1 MEEGPDETPHSAN
14 KEVLLIANLSPQ
26 TTKTEQIIRFFKV
39 VGSVVSVRLI
49 VDHECKHVGYGFV
62 EFDSS
67 YEAEKALKEL
77 NGEYLHDHKILLMR
91 GLDDETP
98 HSVEEA
104 ATVRNKTLFVSGL
117 SRQTKISEIVT
128 FFKDVGEVVH
138 VRLIV
143 DRWGNLQGK
152 GFVEFASANEAMK
165 ALEKKNGEYLN
176 GSDVFLA
183 VFETP
188 PYDRRP
194 KYQDYLQRESL
205 EIKEDVAAVEKGLHV
220 TPHFTEE
227 IVRKKTVFVDG
238 LSYNTRIS
246 DIINFFKDVR
256 EEIIRVR
263 FIVDGRGDHV
273 GCCFVEMATAN
284 AAKKAVQENYN
295 TSKFFVYAAEIAAQC
310 PFQPKYK
317 LADLA
322 EKLWYEDSLRQKSL
336 CGQKLKPI
344 LNENKVMEYDKKI
357 ILDEAPDFVE
367 EAAVP
372 IRTLFIASLSRHS
385 TDISDIIDFFK
396 DVGQVVRVRLD
407 INDRGKLVGCG
418 YVEFA
423 SANQANKALQNK
435 NGEYLHDRKIF
446 LADGSGATF
455 LPHKFCIDHKVWY
468 EEEDY
473 LQEESLRLDSIQDV
487 AAMEEGPDETPHSAN
502 KEVLLIANLSPQT
515 TKTEQIIRFFE
526 DVGSVFSVRLIV
538 DHECKHVGYGFVEF
552 DSSYEA
558 EKALKELNGEY
569 LHDHKILLMRGVDD
583 ETPHSVEEAAT
594 VRNKTLF
601 VSGLSRQTK
610 ISEIINFFKDVGEVV
625 HVRLIVFRWGNLHGK
640 GFVEFASANE
650 AMKALEKK
658 NGEYLNGRD
667 VFLAYFETPPYHRR
681 PKYFIDHKV
690 WYQDYLQR
698 ESLEIKE
705 DVAAVEK
712 GLDVTPHFTE
722 EIVRKKTVFVDG
734 LSYNTRISDI
744 INFFKDVREEI
755 IRVRFIVDGR
765 GDHVGCCFVEM
776 ATANAA
782 KKAVQENYNTS
793 KFFVYAAEIAA
804 QCPFQPK
811 YKLADLAEKLWY
823 EDSLRQK
830 SLCGQKLKPILNENK
845 VMEYDKK
852 IILDEAPDFVEEAA
866 VPIRT
871 LFIASLSRHSTDISD
886 IIDFFKD
893 VGQVVR
899 VRLDINDRGKL
910 VGCGYVEFASANQ
923 ANKALQNK
931 NGEYLHDR
939 KIFLA
944 DGSGATFLPHKFCI
958 DHKVWYEEEDYLQEE
973 SLRLDSIQDVAAM
986 EEGPDETPHSANKE
1000 VLLIANLSPQ
1010 TTKTEQIIRFFEDV
1024 GSVVSVRLIV
1034 DHECKHVGYGFV
1046 EFDSSYEAEK
1056 ALKELNGEYLHD
1068 HKILLMRGLD
1078 DETPHS
1084 VEEAA
1089 TVRNKTLFV
1098 SGLSRQTKIS
1108 EIINFFKDVGE
1119 VVHVR
1124 LIVFRWGN
1132 LHGKGFVEFASANE
1146 AMKALEKK
1154 NGEYLNGR
1162 DVFLAYFETPPYHR
1176 RPKYFIDHKVWY
1188 QDYLQRESLEIKEDV
1203 AAVEKGLDETPHF
1216 TEETVR
1222 KKTVFVDGLSYNTS
1236 ISDIINFFK
1245 DVREEIIR
1253 VRLIVDG
1260 RGDHVGCC
1268 FVEMATAN
1276 AAKKAVQE
1284 NYNTSKFFVYAAE
1297 IAAPYP
1303 FQPKYKLADLAE
1315 KLWYEDS
1322 LCEKSLFGQKP
1333 KPILSIKKVM
1343 EYGYGKK
1350 TTFSD
1355 DE

>member
-1 MEEGPDETPHSAN
+1 MKASEDIMGRRTVAGKVVKESYGTAKHQHTFTSFGARGCRNCLRCTLLLVKGRNLYGLLTLRQRWANEEDRVKMVSVVLIRLLLNARGKHVGYGFVEFASSNQAKMALERKNRQSLHCSKIILDEAPDFVEEAAVPIKTLFIASFPRYSTEISDIIDFFKDVGQVVRVRLEINDRGRFVGCGFVDFASANQANKALQNKNGEYLHDRKIFLADGSGATFIPPKFCIDHKVWYEEEDYLQEESLRLDSIQDVAAMEEGPDETPHSAN

-117 SRQTKISEIVT
+117 SRQTKISEIVN

-188 PYDRRP
+188 PYHRRP
-194 KYQDYLQRESL
+194 KYFIDHKVWYQDYLQRESL
-205 EIKEDVAAVEKGLHV
+205 EIKEDVAAVEKGLDE

-295 TSKFFVYAAEIAAQC
+295 TSKFFVYAAEIAAPC

-344 LNENKVMEYDKKI
+344 LNENK
-357 ILDEAPDFVE
+357 

-385 TDISDIIDFFK
+385 TQISDIIDFFK
-396 DVGQVVRVRLD
+396 DVGQVVRVRLE
-407 INDRGKLVGCG
+407 INDRGKFVGCG
-418 YVEFA
+418 FVDFA

-455 LPHKFCIDHKVWY
+455 IPPKFCIDHKVWY

-526 DVGSVFSVRLIV
+526 V
-538 DHECKHVGYGFVEF
+538 
-552 DSSYEA
+552 
-558 EKALKELNGEY
+558 
-569 LHDHKILLMRGVDD
+569 
-583 ETPHSVEEAAT
+583 
-594 VRNKTLF
+594 
-601 VSGLSRQTK
+601 
-610 ISEIINFFKDVGEVV
+610 
-625 HVRLIVFRWGNLHGK
+625 
-640 GFVEFASANE
+640 
-650 AMKALEKK
+650 
-658 NGEYLNGRD
+658 
-667 VFLAYFETPPYHRR
+667 
-681 PKYFIDHKV
+681 
-690 WYQDYLQR
+690 
-698 ESLEIKE
+698 
-705 DVAAVEK
+705 
-712 GLDVTPHFTE
+712 
-722 EIVRKKTVFVDG
+722 
-734 LSYNTRISDI
+734 
-744 INFFKDVREEI
+744 
-755 IRVRFIVDGR
+755 
-765 GDHVGCCFVEM
+765 
-776 ATANAA
+776 
-782 KKAVQENYNTS
+782 
-793 KFFVYAAEIAA
+793 
-804 QCPFQPK
+804 
-811 YKLADLAEKLWY
+811 
-823 EDSLRQK
+823 
-830 SLCGQKLKPILNENK
+830 
-845 VMEYDKK
+845 
-852 IILDEAPDFVEEAA
+852 
-866 VPIRT
+866 
-871 LFIASLSRHSTDISD
+871 
-886 IIDFFKD
+886 
-893 VGQVVR
+893 
-899 VRLDINDRGKL
+899 
-910 VGCGYVEFASANQ
+910 
-923 ANKALQNK
+923 
-931 NGEYLHDR
+931 
-939 KIFLA
+939 
-944 DGSGATFLPHKFCI
+944 
-958 DHKVWYEEEDYLQEE
+958 
-973 SLRLDSIQDVAAM
+973 
-986 EEGPDETPHSANKE
+986 
-1000 VLLIANLSPQ
+1000 
-1010 TTKTEQIIRFFEDV
+1010 V

-1108 EIINFFKDVGE
+1108 EIVNFFKDVGE

-1124 LIVFRWGN
+1124 LIVRRWGN

-1154 NGEYLNGR
+1154 NGEYLNGS

-1216 TEETVR
+1216 TEEIVR
-1222 KKTVFVDGLSYNTS
+1222 KKTVFVDGLSYNTR

-1245 DVREEIIR
+1245 DVGEEIIR

-1276 AAKKAVQE
+1276 AAKKVVQE
-1284 NYNTSKFFVYAAE
+1284 NYKTNKFFVYAAE

-1343 EYGYGKK
+1343 EYRYCKK

-1355 DE
+1355 EE

>member
-1 MEEGPDETPHSAN
+1 MADKANLLGKRKAEDGLKTEPLLRRHKEKETRQGLADSTLKGTAGELSETKADESNLISEKEEETVEESLDETP
-14 KEVLLIANLSPQ
+14 
-26 TTKTEQIIRFFKV
+26 
-39 VGSVVSVRLI
+39 
-49 VDHECKHVGYGFV
+49 
-62 EFDSS
+62 
-67 YEAEKALKEL
+67 
-77 NGEYLHDHKILLMR
+77 
-91 GLDDETP
+91 
-98 HSVEEA
+98 
-104 ATVRNKTLFVSGL
+104 
-117 SRQTKISEIVT
+117 
-128 FFKDVGEVVH
+128 
-138 VRLIV
+138 
-143 DRWGNLQGK
+143 
-152 GFVEFASANEAMK
+152 
-165 ALEKKNGEYLN
+165 
-176 GSDVFLA
+176 
-183 VFETP
+183 
-188 PYDRRP
+188 
-194 KYQDYLQRESL
+194 
-205 EIKEDVAAVEKGLHV
+205 
-220 TPHFTEE
+220 
-227 IVRKKTVFVDG
+227 
-238 LSYNTRIS
+238 
-246 DIINFFKDVR
+246 
-256 EEIIRVR
+256 
-263 FIVDGRGDHV
+263 
-273 GCCFVEMATAN
+273 
-284 AAKKAVQENYN
+284 
-295 TSKFFVYAAEIAAQC
+295 
-310 PFQPKYK
+310 
-317 LADLA
+317 
-322 EKLWYEDSLRQKSL
+322 
-336 CGQKLKPI
+336 
-344 LNENKVMEYDKKI
+344 
-357 ILDEAPDFVE
+357 E

-372 IRTLFIASLSRHS
+372 IKTLFIASFPRYS
-385 TDISDIIDFFK
+385 TEISDIIDFFK

-407 INDRGKLVGCG
+407 INDRGKFVGCG
-418 YVEFA
+418 FVDFA

-502 KEVLLIANLSPQT
+502 K
-515 TKTEQIIRFFE
+515 
-526 DVGSVFSVRLIV
+526 
-538 DHECKHVGYGFVEF
+538 
-552 DSSYEA
+552 
-558 EKALKELNGEY
+558 
-569 LHDHKILLMRGVDD
+569 
-583 ETPHSVEEAAT
+583 EAAT

-811 YKLADLAEKLWY
+811 YKLADLAEKLW
-823 EDSLRQK
+823 
-830 SLCGQKLKPILNENK
+830 
-845 VMEYDKK
+845 
-852 IILDEAPDFVEEAA
+852 
-866 VPIRT
+866 T

-1176 RPKYFIDHKVWY
+1176 RPKY

>member
-1 MEEGPDETPHSAN
+1 MSDEEEDDFGDENHFGEELEEIEEEEDTKVQSGNDLKSLNVKRLQSVPERILEHWRIRDGRGESLYPRSSFAIKLYEKMKASEDIMGRRTVAGKVVKESYGTAKHQHTFTIEVFWCEGMQKLPPLYPFTSERTESLWVTDLEAGELNECPQNRWANEEDRVKMVSVVLIRLLLNARGKHVGYGFVEFASSNQAKMALERKNRQSLHCSKIILDEAPDFVEEAAVPIKTLFIASFPRYSTEISDIIDFFKDVGQVVRVRLEINDRGRFVGCGFVDFASANQANKALQNKNGEYLHDRKIFLADGSGATFIPPKFCIDHKVWYEEEDYLQEESLRLDSIQDVAAMEEGPDETPHSAN
-14 KEVLLIANLSPQ
+14 K
-26 TTKTEQIIRFFKV
+26 
-39 VGSVVSVRLI
+39 
-49 VDHECKHVGYGFV
+49 
-62 EFDSS
+62 
-67 YEAEKALKEL
+67 
-77 NGEYLHDHKILLMR
+77 
-91 GLDDETP
+91 
-98 HSVEEA
+98 EA

-117 SRQTKISEIVT
+117 SRQTKISEIVN

-188 PYDRRP
+188 PYHRRP
-194 KYQDYLQRESL
+194 KYFIDHKVWYQDYLQRESL
-205 EIKEDVAAVEKGLHV
+205 EIKEDVAAVEKGLDE

-295 TSKFFVYAAEIAAQC
+295 TSKFFVYAAEIAAPC

-357 ILDEAPDFVE
+357 ILDEAPDF

-385 TDISDIIDFFK
+385 TQISDIIDFFK
-396 DVGQVVRVRLD
+396 DVGQVVRVRLE
-407 INDRGKLVGCG
+407 INDRGKFVGCG
-418 YVEFA
+418 FVDFA

-455 LPHKFCIDHKVWY
+455 IPPKFCIDHKVWY

-502 KEVLLIANLSPQT
+502 KE
-515 TKTEQIIRFFE
+515 
-526 DVGSVFSVRLIV
+526 
-538 DHECKHVGYGFVEF
+538 
-552 DSSYEA
+552 
-558 EKALKELNGEY
+558 
-569 LHDHKILLMRGVDD
+569 
-583 ETPHSVEEAAT
+583 AAT

-610 ISEIINFFKDVGEVV
+610 ISEIVNFFKDVGEVV
-625 HVRLIVFRWGNLHGK
+625 HVRLIVRRWGNLHGK

-658 NGEYLNGRD
+658 NGEYLNGSD

-681 PKYFIDHKV
+681 PK
-690 WYQDYLQR
+690 YQDYLQR

-712 GLDVTPHFTE
+712 GLDETPHFTE

-744 INFFKDVREEI
+744 INFFKDV
-755 IRVRFIVDGR
+755 G
-765 GDHVGCCFVEM
+765 
-776 ATANAA
+776 
-782 KKAVQENYNTS
+782 
-793 KFFVYAAEIAA
+793 
-804 QCPFQPK
+804 
-811 YKLADLAEKLWY
+811 
-823 EDSLRQK
+823 
-830 SLCGQKLKPILNENK
+830 
-845 VMEYDKK
+845 
-852 IILDEAPDFVEEAA
+852 
-866 VPIRT
+866 
-871 LFIASLSRHSTDISD
+871 
-886 IIDFFKD
+886 
-893 VGQVVR
+893 
-899 VRLDINDRGKL
+899 
-910 VGCGYVEFASANQ
+910 
-923 ANKALQNK
+923 
-931 NGEYLHDR
+931 
-939 KIFLA
+939 
-944 DGSGATFLPHKFCI
+944 
-958 DHKVWYEEEDYLQEE
+958 
-973 SLRLDSIQDVAAM
+973 
-986 EEGPDETPHSANKE
+986 
-1000 VLLIANLSPQ
+1000 
-1010 TTKTEQIIRFFEDV
+1010 
-1024 GSVVSVRLIV
+1024 
-1034 DHECKHVGYGFV
+1034 
-1046 EFDSSYEAEK
+1046 
-1056 ALKELNGEYLHD
+1056 
-1068 HKILLMRGLD
+1068 
-1078 DETPHS
+1078 
-1084 VEEAA
+1084 
-1089 TVRNKTLFV
+1089 
-1098 SGLSRQTKIS
+1098 
-1108 EIINFFKDVGE
+1108 
-1119 VVHVR
+1119 
-1124 LIVFRWGN
+1124 
-1132 LHGKGFVEFASANE
+1132 
-1146 AMKALEKK
+1146 
-1154 NGEYLNGR
+1154 
-1162 DVFLAYFETPPYHR
+1162 
-1176 RPKYFIDHKVWY
+1176 
-1188 QDYLQRESLEIKEDV
+1188 
-1203 AAVEKGLDETPHF
+1203 
-1216 TEETVR
+1216 
-1222 KKTVFVDGLSYNTS
+1222 
-1236 ISDIINFFK
+1236 
-1245 DVREEIIR
+1245 EEIIR

-1276 AAKKAVQE
+1276 AAKKVVQE
-1284 NYNTSKFFVYAAE
+1284 NYKTNKFFVYAAE

-1343 EYGYGKK
+1343 EYRYCKK

-1355 DE
+1355 EE

>member
-1 MEEGPDETPHSAN
+1 MGGENHFIQDHLLLLNCKGDVFAKETLFCLHKYEKMKASEDIMGRRTVAGKVVKESYGTAKHQHTFTSFGARGCRNCLRCTLLLVKGRNLYGLLTLRQRWANEEDRVKMVSVVLIRLLLNARGKHVGYGFVEFASSNQAKMALERKNRQSLHCSKIILDEAPDFVEEAAVPIKTLFIASFPRYSTEISDIIDFFKDVGQVVRVRLEINDRGRFVGCGFVDFASANQANKALQNKNGEYLHDRKIFLADGSGATFIPPKFCIDHKVWYEEEDYLQEESLRLDSIQDVAAMEEGPDETPHSAN

-117 SRQTKISEIVT
+117 SRQTKISEIVN

-188 PYDRRP
+188 PYHRRP
-194 KYQDYLQRESL
+194 KYFIDHKVWYQDYLQRESL
-205 EIKEDVAAVEKGLHV
+205 EIKEDVAAVEKGLDE

-295 TSKFFVYAAEIAAQC
+295 TSKFFVYAAEIAAPC

-344 LNENKVMEYDKKI
+344 LNENK
-357 ILDEAPDFVE
+357 

-385 TDISDIIDFFK
+385 TQISDIIDFFK
-396 DVGQVVRVRLD
+396 DVGQVVRVRLE
-407 INDRGKLVGCG
+407 INDRGKFVGCG
-418 YVEFA
+418 FVDFA

-455 LPHKFCIDHKVWY
+455 IPPKFCIDHKVWY

-526 DVGSVFSVRLIV
+526 V
-538 DHECKHVGYGFVEF
+538 
-552 DSSYEA
+552 
-558 EKALKELNGEY
+558 
-569 LHDHKILLMRGVDD
+569 
-583 ETPHSVEEAAT
+583 
-594 VRNKTLF
+594 
-601 VSGLSRQTK
+601 
-610 ISEIINFFKDVGEVV
+610 
-625 HVRLIVFRWGNLHGK
+625 
-640 GFVEFASANE
+640 
-650 AMKALEKK
+650 
-658 NGEYLNGRD
+658 
-667 VFLAYFETPPYHRR
+667 
-681 PKYFIDHKV
+681 
-690 WYQDYLQR
+690 
-698 ESLEIKE
+698 
-705 DVAAVEK
+705 
-712 GLDVTPHFTE
+712 
-722 EIVRKKTVFVDG
+722 
-734 LSYNTRISDI
+734 
-744 INFFKDVREEI
+744 
-755 IRVRFIVDGR
+755 
-765 GDHVGCCFVEM
+765 
-776 ATANAA
+776 
-782 KKAVQENYNTS
+782 
-793 KFFVYAAEIAA
+793 
-804 QCPFQPK
+804 
-811 YKLADLAEKLWY
+811 
-823 EDSLRQK
+823 
-830 SLCGQKLKPILNENK
+830 
-845 VMEYDKK
+845 
-852 IILDEAPDFVEEAA
+852 
-866 VPIRT
+866 
-871 LFIASLSRHSTDISD
+871 
-886 IIDFFKD
+886 
-893 VGQVVR
+893 
-899 VRLDINDRGKL
+899 
-910 VGCGYVEFASANQ
+910 
-923 ANKALQNK
+923 
-931 NGEYLHDR
+931 
-939 KIFLA
+939 
-944 DGSGATFLPHKFCI
+944 
-958 DHKVWYEEEDYLQEE
+958 
-973 SLRLDSIQDVAAM
+973 
-986 EEGPDETPHSANKE
+986 
-1000 VLLIANLSPQ
+1000 
-1010 TTKTEQIIRFFEDV
+1010 V

-1108 EIINFFKDVGE
+1108 EIVNFFKDVGE

-1124 LIVFRWGN
+1124 LIVRRWGN

-1154 NGEYLNGR
+1154 NGEYLNGS

-1216 TEETVR
+1216 TEEIVR
-1222 KKTVFVDGLSYNTS
+1222 KKTVFVDGLSYNTR

-1245 DVREEIIR
+1245 DVGEEIIR

-1276 AAKKAVQE
+1276 AAKKVVQE
-1284 NYNTSKFFVYAAE
+1284 NYKTNKFFVYAAE

-1343 EYGYGKK
+1343 EYRYCKK

-1355 DE
+1355 EE

>member
-1 MEEGPDETPHSAN
+1 MCLTSYTLSCVMVAGNDLKSLNVKRLQSVPERILEHWRIRDGRGESLYPRSSFAIKLYEKMKASEDIMGRRTVAGKVVKESYGTAKHQHTFTIEVFWCEGMQKLPPLYPFTSERTESLWVTDLEAVYLCLRVCCPVPCSNFQRWANEEDRVKMVSVVLIRLLLNARGKHVGYGFVEFASSNQAKMALERKNRQSLHCSKIILDEAPDFVEEAAVPIKTLFIASFPRYSTEISDIIDFFKDVGQVVRVRLEINDRGRFVGCGFVDFASANQANKALQNKNGEYLHDRKIFLADGSGATFIPPKFCIDHKVWYEEEDYLQEESLRLDSIQDVAAMEEGPDETPHSAN

-98 HSVEEA
+98 HSVELLPLLIEA

-117 SRQTKISEIVT
+117 SRQTKISEIVN

-188 PYDRRP
+188 PYHRRP
-194 KYQDYLQRESL
+194 KYFIDHKVWYQDYLQRESL
-205 EIKEDVAAVEKGLHV
+205 KIKEDVAAVEKGLDE

-295 TSKFFVYAAEIAAQC
+295 TSKFFVYAAEIAAPC

-344 LNENKVMEYDKKI
+344 LNENK
-357 ILDEAPDFVE
+357 

-385 TDISDIIDFFK
+385 TQISDIIDFFK
-396 DVGQVVRVRLD
+396 DVGQVVRVRLE
-407 INDRGKLVGCG
+407 INDRGKFVGCG
-418 YVEFA
+418 FVDFA

-455 LPHKFCIDHKVWY
+455 IPPKFCIDHKVWY

-526 DVGSVFSVRLIV
+526 V
-538 DHECKHVGYGFVEF
+538 
-552 DSSYEA
+552 
-558 EKALKELNGEY
+558 
-569 LHDHKILLMRGVDD
+569 
-583 ETPHSVEEAAT
+583 
-594 VRNKTLF
+594 
-601 VSGLSRQTK
+601 
-610 ISEIINFFKDVGEVV
+610 
-625 HVRLIVFRWGNLHGK
+625 
-640 GFVEFASANE
+640 
-650 AMKALEKK
+650 
-658 NGEYLNGRD
+658 
-667 VFLAYFETPPYHRR
+667 
-681 PKYFIDHKV
+681 
-690 WYQDYLQR
+690 
-698 ESLEIKE
+698 
-705 DVAAVEK
+705 
-712 GLDVTPHFTE
+712 
-722 EIVRKKTVFVDG
+722 
-734 LSYNTRISDI
+734 
-744 INFFKDVREEI
+744 
-755 IRVRFIVDGR
+755 
-765 GDHVGCCFVEM
+765 
-776 ATANAA
+776 
-782 KKAVQENYNTS
+782 
-793 KFFVYAAEIAA
+793 
-804 QCPFQPK
+804 
-811 YKLADLAEKLWY
+811 
-823 EDSLRQK
+823 
-830 SLCGQKLKPILNENK
+830 
-845 VMEYDKK
+845 
-852 IILDEAPDFVEEAA
+852 
-866 VPIRT
+866 
-871 LFIASLSRHSTDISD
+871 
-886 IIDFFKD
+886 
-893 VGQVVR
+893 
-899 VRLDINDRGKL
+899 
-910 VGCGYVEFASANQ
+910 
-923 ANKALQNK
+923 
-931 NGEYLHDR
+931 
-939 KIFLA
+939 
-944 DGSGATFLPHKFCI
+944 
-958 DHKVWYEEEDYLQEE
+958 
-973 SLRLDSIQDVAAM
+973 
-986 EEGPDETPHSANKE
+986 
-1000 VLLIANLSPQ
+1000 
-1010 TTKTEQIIRFFEDV
+1010 V

-1108 EIINFFKDVGE
+1108 EIVNFFKDVGE

-1124 LIVFRWGN
+1124 LIVRRWGN

-1154 NGEYLNGR
+1154 NGEYLNGS

-1216 TEETVR
+1216 TEEIVR
-1222 KKTVFVDGLSYNTS
+1222 KKTVFVDGLSYNTR

-1245 DVREEIIR
+1245 DVGEEIIR

-1284 NYNTSKFFVYAAE
+1284 NYKTNKFFVYAAE

-1343 EYGYGKK
+1343 EYRYCKK

-1355 DE
+1355 EE

>member
-1 MEEGPDETPHSAN
+1 MGGENHFIQDHLLLLNCKGDVFAKETLFCLHKYEKMKASEDIMGRRTVAGKVVKESYGTAKHQHTFTSFGARGCRNCLRCTLLLVKGRNLYGLLTLRQRWANEEDRVKMVSVVLIRLLLNARGKHVGYGFVEFASSNQAKMALERKNRQSLHCSKIILDEAPDFVEEAAVPIKTLFIASFPRYSTEISDIIDFFKDVGQVVRVRLEINDRGRFVGCGFVDFASANQANKALQNKNGEYLHDRKIFLADGSGATFIPPKFCIDHKVWYEEEDYLQEESLRLDSIQDVAAMEEGPDETPHSAN

-98 HSVEEA
+98 HSEA

-117 SRQTKISEIVT
+117 SRQTKISEIVN

-188 PYDRRP
+188 PYHRRP
-194 KYQDYLQRESL
+194 KYFIDHKVWYQDYLQRESL
-205 EIKEDVAAVEKGLHV
+205 EIKEDVAAVEKGLDE

-295 TSKFFVYAAEIAAQC
+295 TSKFFVYAAEIAAPC

-344 LNENKVMEYDKKI
+344 LNENK
-357 ILDEAPDFVE
+357 

-385 TDISDIIDFFK
+385 TQISDIIDFFK
-396 DVGQVVRVRLD
+396 DVGQVVRVRLE
-407 INDRGKLVGCG
+407 INDRGKFVGCG
-418 YVEFA
+418 FVDFA

-455 LPHKFCIDHKVWY
+455 IPPKFCIDHKVWY

-526 DVGSVFSVRLIV
+526 V
-538 DHECKHVGYGFVEF
+538 
-552 DSSYEA
+552 
-558 EKALKELNGEY
+558 
-569 LHDHKILLMRGVDD
+569 
-583 ETPHSVEEAAT
+583 
-594 VRNKTLF
+594 
-601 VSGLSRQTK
+601 
-610 ISEIINFFKDVGEVV
+610 
-625 HVRLIVFRWGNLHGK
+625 
-640 GFVEFASANE
+640 
-650 AMKALEKK
+650 
-658 NGEYLNGRD
+658 
-667 VFLAYFETPPYHRR
+667 
-681 PKYFIDHKV
+681 
-690 WYQDYLQR
+690 
-698 ESLEIKE
+698 
-705 DVAAVEK
+705 
-712 GLDVTPHFTE
+712 
-722 EIVRKKTVFVDG
+722 
-734 LSYNTRISDI
+734 
-744 INFFKDVREEI
+744 
-755 IRVRFIVDGR
+755 
-765 GDHVGCCFVEM
+765 
-776 ATANAA
+776 
-782 KKAVQENYNTS
+782 
-793 KFFVYAAEIAA
+793 
-804 QCPFQPK
+804 
-811 YKLADLAEKLWY
+811 
-823 EDSLRQK
+823 
-830 SLCGQKLKPILNENK
+830 
-845 VMEYDKK
+845 
-852 IILDEAPDFVEEAA
+852 
-866 VPIRT
+866 
-871 LFIASLSRHSTDISD
+871 
-886 IIDFFKD
+886 
-893 VGQVVR
+893 
-899 VRLDINDRGKL
+899 
-910 VGCGYVEFASANQ
+910 
-923 ANKALQNK
+923 
-931 NGEYLHDR
+931 
-939 KIFLA
+939 
-944 DGSGATFLPHKFCI
+944 
-958 DHKVWYEEEDYLQEE
+958 
-973 SLRLDSIQDVAAM
+973 
-986 EEGPDETPHSANKE
+986 
-1000 VLLIANLSPQ
+1000 
-1010 TTKTEQIIRFFEDV
+1010 V

-1108 EIINFFKDVGE
+1108 EIVNFFKDVGE

-1124 LIVFRWGN
+1124 LIVRRWGN

-1154 NGEYLNGR
+1154 NGEYLNGS

-1216 TEETVR
+1216 TEEIVR
-1222 KKTVFVDGLSYNTS
+1222 KKTVFVDGLSYNTR

-1245 DVREEIIR
+1245 DVGEEIIR

-1276 AAKKAVQE
+1276 AAKKVVQE
-1284 NYNTSKFFVYAAE
+1284 NYKTNKFFVYAAE

-1343 EYGYGKK
+1343 EYRYCKK

-1355 DE
+1355 EE

>member
-1 MEEGPDETPHSAN
+1 MVSVVLIRLLLNARGKHVGYGFVEFASSNQAKMALERKNRQSLHCSKIILDEAPDFVEEAAVPIKTLFIASFPRYSTEISDIIDFFKDVGQVVRVRLEINDRGRFVGCGFVDFASANQANKALQNKNGEYLHDRKIFLADGSGATFIPPKFCIDHKVWYEEEDYLQEESLRLDSIQDVAAMEEGPDETPHSAN

-117 SRQTKISEIVT
+117 SRQTKISEIVN

-188 PYDRRP
+188 PYHRRP
-194 KYQDYLQRESL
+194 KYFIDHKVWYQDYLQRESL
-205 EIKEDVAAVEKGLHV
+205 EIKEDVAAVEKGLDE

-295 TSKFFVYAAEIAAQC
+295 TSKFFVYAAEIAAPC

-344 LNENKVMEYDKKI
+344 LNENK
-357 ILDEAPDFVE
+357 

-385 TDISDIIDFFK
+385 TQISDIIDFFK
-396 DVGQVVRVRLD
+396 DVGQVVRVRLE
-407 INDRGKLVGCG
+407 INDRGKFVGCG
-418 YVEFA
+418 FVDFA

-455 LPHKFCIDHKVWY
+455 IPPKFCIDHKVWY

-526 DVGSVFSVRLIV
+526 V
-538 DHECKHVGYGFVEF
+538 
-552 DSSYEA
+552 
-558 EKALKELNGEY
+558 
-569 LHDHKILLMRGVDD
+569 
-583 ETPHSVEEAAT
+583 
-594 VRNKTLF
+594 
-601 VSGLSRQTK
+601 
-610 ISEIINFFKDVGEVV
+610 
-625 HVRLIVFRWGNLHGK
+625 
-640 GFVEFASANE
+640 
-650 AMKALEKK
+650 
-658 NGEYLNGRD
+658 
-667 VFLAYFETPPYHRR
+667 
-681 PKYFIDHKV
+681 
-690 WYQDYLQR
+690 
-698 ESLEIKE
+698 
-705 DVAAVEK
+705 
-712 GLDVTPHFTE
+712 
-722 EIVRKKTVFVDG
+722 
-734 LSYNTRISDI
+734 
-744 INFFKDVREEI
+744 
-755 IRVRFIVDGR
+755 
-765 GDHVGCCFVEM
+765 
-776 ATANAA
+776 
-782 KKAVQENYNTS
+782 
-793 KFFVYAAEIAA
+793 
-804 QCPFQPK
+804 
-811 YKLADLAEKLWY
+811 
-823 EDSLRQK
+823 
-830 SLCGQKLKPILNENK
+830 
-845 VMEYDKK
+845 
-852 IILDEAPDFVEEAA
+852 
-866 VPIRT
+866 
-871 LFIASLSRHSTDISD
+871 
-886 IIDFFKD
+886 
-893 VGQVVR
+893 
-899 VRLDINDRGKL
+899 
-910 VGCGYVEFASANQ
+910 
-923 ANKALQNK
+923 
-931 NGEYLHDR
+931 
-939 KIFLA
+939 
-944 DGSGATFLPHKFCI
+944 
-958 DHKVWYEEEDYLQEE
+958 
-973 SLRLDSIQDVAAM
+973 
-986 EEGPDETPHSANKE
+986 
-1000 VLLIANLSPQ
+1000 
-1010 TTKTEQIIRFFEDV
+1010 V

-1108 EIINFFKDVGE
+1108 EIVNFFKDVGE

-1124 LIVFRWGN
+1124 LIVRRWGN

-1154 NGEYLNGR
+1154 NGEYLNGS

-1216 TEETVR
+1216 TEEIVR
-1222 KKTVFVDGLSYNTS
+1222 KKTVFVDGLSYNTR

-1245 DVREEIIR
+1245 DVGEEIIR

-1276 AAKKAVQE
+1276 AAKKVVQE
-1284 NYNTSKFFVYAAE
+1284 NYKTNKFFVYAAE

-1343 EYGYGKK
+1343 EYRYCKK

-1355 DE
+1355 EE

>member
-1 MEEGPDETPHSAN
+1 MADKANLLGKRKAEDGLKTEPLLRRHKEKETRQGLADSTLKGTAGELSETKADESNLISEKEEETVEESLDETPEEFS
-14 KEVLLIANLSPQ
+14 KILFVANLSPQ
-26 TTKTEQIIRFFKV
+26 TETSDIIDFFKDVGQV
-39 VGSVVSVRLI
+39 VRVRLLLNARG
-49 VDHECKHVGYGFV
+49 KHVGYGFV
-62 EFDSS
+62 EFASS
-67 YEAEKALKEL
+67 NQAK
-77 NGEYLHDHKILLMR
+77 M
-91 GLDDETP
+91 
-98 HSVEEA
+98 
-104 ATVRNKTLFVSGL
+104 
-117 SRQTKISEIVT
+117 
-128 FFKDVGEVVH
+128 
-138 VRLIV
+138 
-143 DRWGNLQGK
+143 
-152 GFVEFASANEAMK
+152 
-165 ALEKKNGEYLN
+165 ALERKN
-176 GSDVFLA
+176 
-183 VFETP
+183 
-188 PYDRRP
+188 R
-194 KYQDYLQRESL
+194 QSL
-205 EIKEDVAAVEKGLHV
+205 HC
-220 TPHFTEE
+220 
-227 IVRKKTVFVDG
+227 
-238 LSYNTRIS
+238 S
-246 DIINFFKDVR
+246 
-256 EEIIRVR
+256 
-263 FIVDGRGDHV
+263 
-273 GCCFVEMATAN
+273 
-284 AAKKAVQENYN
+284 
-295 TSKFFVYAAEIAAQC
+295 
-310 PFQPKYK
+310 
-317 LADLA
+317 
-322 EKLWYEDSLRQKSL
+322 
-336 CGQKLKPI
+336 
-344 LNENKVMEYDKKI
+344 KI

-372 IRTLFIASLSRHS
+372 IKTLFIASFPRYS
-385 TDISDIIDFFK
+385 TEISDIIDFFK

-407 INDRGKLVGCG
+407 INDRGKFVGCG
-418 YVEFA
+418 
-423 SANQANKALQNK
+423 
-435 NGEYLHDRKIF
+435 
-446 LADGSGATF
+446 
-455 LPHKFCIDHKVWY
+455 
-468 EEEDY
+468 
-473 LQEESLRLDSIQDV
+473 
-487 AAMEEGPDETPHSAN
+487 
-502 KEVLLIANLSPQT
+502 
-515 TKTEQIIRFFE
+515 
-526 DVGSVFSVRLIV
+526 
-538 DHECKHVGYGFVEF
+538 
-552 DSSYEA
+552 
-558 EKALKELNGEY
+558 
-569 LHDHKILLMRGVDD
+569 
-583 ETPHSVEEAAT
+583 
-594 VRNKTLF
+594 
-601 VSGLSRQTK
+601 
-610 ISEIINFFKDVGEVV
+610 
-625 HVRLIVFRWGNLHGK
+625 
-640 GFVEFASANE
+640 
-650 AMKALEKK
+650 
-658 NGEYLNGRD
+658 
-667 VFLAYFETPPYHRR
+667 
-681 PKYFIDHKV
+681 
-690 WYQDYLQR
+690 
-698 ESLEIKE
+698 
-705 DVAAVEK
+705 
-712 GLDVTPHFTE
+712 
-722 EIVRKKTVFVDG
+722 FVD
-734 LSYNTRISDI
+734 
-744 INFFKDVREEI
+744 
-755 IRVRFIVDGR
+755 
-765 GDHVGCCFVEM
+765 
-776 ATANAA
+776 
-782 KKAVQENYNTS
+782 
-793 KFFVYAAEIAA
+793 
-804 QCPFQPK
+804 
-811 YKLADLAEKLWY
+811 
-823 EDSLRQK
+823 
-830 SLCGQKLKPILNENK
+830 
-845 VMEYDKK
+845 
-852 IILDEAPDFVEEAA
+852 
-866 VPIRT
+866 
-871 LFIASLSRHSTDISD
+871 
-886 IIDFFKD
+886 
-893 VGQVVR
+893 
-899 VRLDINDRGKL
+899 
-910 VGCGYVEFASANQ
+910 FASANQ

-1176 RPKYFIDHKVWY
+1176 RPKLTLLFIILFFLLITYFIDHKVWY

>member
-1 MEEGPDETPHSAN
+1 MGGENHFIQDHLLLLNCKGDVFAKETLFCLHKYEKMKASEDIMGRRTVAGKVVKESYGTAKHQHTFTSFGARGCRNCLRCTLLLVKGRNLYGLLTLRQRWANEEDRVKMVSVVLIRLLLNARGKHVGYGFVEFASSNQAKMALERKNRQSLHCSKIILDEAPDFVEEAAVPIKTLFIASFPRYSTEISDIIDFFKDVGQVVRVRLEINDRGRFVGCGFVDFASANQANKALQNKNGEYLHDRKIFLADGSGATFIPPKFCIDHKVWYEEEDYLQEESLRLDSIQDVAAMEEGPDETPHSAN

-117 SRQTKISEIVT
+117 SRQTKISEIVN

-188 PYDRRP
+188 PYHRRP
-194 KYQDYLQRESL
+194 KYFIDHKVWYQDYLQRESL
-205 EIKEDVAAVEKGLHV
+205 EIKEDVAAVEKGLDE

-295 TSKFFVYAAEIAAQC
+295 TSKFFVYAAEIAAPC

-344 LNENKVMEYDKKI
+344 LNENK
-357 ILDEAPDFVE
+357 

-385 TDISDIIDFFK
+385 TQISDIIDFFK
-396 DVGQVVRVRLD
+396 DVGQVVRVRLE
-407 INDRGKLVGCG
+407 INDRGKFVGCG
-418 YVEFA
+418 FVDFA

-455 LPHKFCIDHKVWY
+455 IPPKFCIDHKVWY

-526 DVGSVFSVRLIV
+526 V
-538 DHECKHVGYGFVEF
+538 
-552 DSSYEA
+552 
-558 EKALKELNGEY
+558 
-569 LHDHKILLMRGVDD
+569 
-583 ETPHSVEEAAT
+583 
-594 VRNKTLF
+594 
-601 VSGLSRQTK
+601 
-610 ISEIINFFKDVGEVV
+610 
-625 HVRLIVFRWGNLHGK
+625 
-640 GFVEFASANE
+640 
-650 AMKALEKK
+650 
-658 NGEYLNGRD
+658 
-667 VFLAYFETPPYHRR
+667 
-681 PKYFIDHKV
+681 
-690 WYQDYLQR
+690 
-698 ESLEIKE
+698 
-705 DVAAVEK
+705 
-712 GLDVTPHFTE
+712 
-722 EIVRKKTVFVDG
+722 
-734 LSYNTRISDI
+734 
-744 INFFKDVREEI
+744 
-755 IRVRFIVDGR
+755 
-765 GDHVGCCFVEM
+765 
-776 ATANAA
+776 
-782 KKAVQENYNTS
+782 
-793 KFFVYAAEIAA
+793 
-804 QCPFQPK
+804 
-811 YKLADLAEKLWY
+811 
-823 EDSLRQK
+823 
-830 SLCGQKLKPILNENK
+830 
-845 VMEYDKK
+845 
-852 IILDEAPDFVEEAA
+852 
-866 VPIRT
+866 
-871 LFIASLSRHSTDISD
+871 
-886 IIDFFKD
+886 
-893 VGQVVR
+893 
-899 VRLDINDRGKL
+899 
-910 VGCGYVEFASANQ
+910 
-923 ANKALQNK
+923 
-931 NGEYLHDR
+931 
-939 KIFLA
+939 
-944 DGSGATFLPHKFCI
+944 
-958 DHKVWYEEEDYLQEE
+958 
-973 SLRLDSIQDVAAM
+973 
-986 EEGPDETPHSANKE
+986 
-1000 VLLIANLSPQ
+1000 
-1010 TTKTEQIIRFFEDV
+1010 V

-1108 EIINFFKDVGE
+1108 EIVNFFKDVGE

-1124 LIVFRWGN
+1124 LIVRRWGN

-1154 NGEYLNGR
+1154 NGEYLNGS

-1176 RPKYFIDHKVWY
+1176 RPKY

-1216 TEETVR
+1216 TEEIVR
-1222 KKTVFVDGLSYNTS
+1222 KKTVFVDGLSYNTR

-1245 DVREEIIR
+1245 DVGEEIIR

-1276 AAKKAVQE
+1276 AAKKVVQE
-1284 NYNTSKFFVYAAE
+1284 NYKTNKFFVYAAE

-1343 EYGYGKK
+1343 EYRYCKK

-1355 DE
+1355 EE

>member
-1 MEEGPDETPHSAN
+1 MADKANLLGKRKAEDGLKTEPLLRRHKEKETRQGLADSTLKGTAGELSETKADESNLISEKEEEAVEERLDETPEEFSKILFVANLSPQTETSAIIDFFKDVGQVVRVRLLLNARGKHVGYGFVEFASSNQAKMALERKNRQSLHCSKIILDEAPDFVEEAAVPIKTLFIASFPRYSTEISDIIDFFKDVGQVVRVRLDINDRGKFVGCGFVDFASANQANKALQNKNGEYLHDRKIFLADGSGATFIPPKFCVDHKVWYEEEDYLQEESLRLDSIQDVAAMEEGPDETPHSAN

-62 EFDSS
+62 EFDSF

-77 NGEYLHDHKILLMR
+77 NGGYLHDHKILLMR

-165 ALEKKNGEYLN
+165 ALEKKNGEYLS

-194 KYQDYLQRESL
+194 KYFIDHKVWYQDYLQRESL
-205 EIKEDVAAVEKGLHV
+205 EIKEDVAAVEKGLDV
-220 TPHFTEE
+220 TPHFTE
-227 IVRKKTVFVDG
+227 
-238 LSYNTRIS
+238 
-246 DIINFFKDVR
+246 
-256 EEIIRVR
+256 
-263 FIVDGRGDHV
+263 
-273 GCCFVEMATAN
+273 
-284 AAKKAVQENYN
+284 AVQENYN
-295 TSKFFVYAAEIAAQC
+295 TSKFFVYAAETAAPC

-344 LNENKVMEYDKKI
+344 LNENK
-357 ILDEAPDFVE
+357 EAD
-367 EAAVP
+367 VP

-385 TDISDIIDFFK
+385 TEISDIIDFFK

-446 LADGSGATF
+446 LADGSGASS
-455 LPHKFCIDHKVWY
+455 LPPKFCV
-468 EEEDY
+468 
-473 LQEESLRLDSIQDV
+473 
-487 AAMEEGPDETPHSAN
+487 
-502 KEVLLIANLSPQT
+502 
-515 TKTEQIIRFFE
+515 
-526 DVGSVFSVRLIV
+526 
-538 DHECKHVGYGFVEF
+538 
-552 DSSYEA
+552 
-558 EKALKELNGEY
+558 
-569 LHDHKILLMRGVDD
+569 
-583 ETPHSVEEAAT
+583 
-594 VRNKTLF
+594 
-601 VSGLSRQTK
+601 
-610 ISEIINFFKDVGEVV
+610 
-625 HVRLIVFRWGNLHGK
+625 
-640 GFVEFASANE
+640 
-650 AMKALEKK
+650 
-658 NGEYLNGRD
+658 
-667 VFLAYFETPPYHRR
+667 
-681 PKYFIDHKV
+681 
-690 WYQDYLQR
+690 
-698 ESLEIKE
+698 
-705 DVAAVEK
+705 
-712 GLDVTPHFTE
+712 
-722 EIVRKKTVFVDG
+722 
-734 LSYNTRISDI
+734 
-744 INFFKDVREEI
+744 
-755 IRVRFIVDGR
+755 
-765 GDHVGCCFVEM
+765 
-776 ATANAA
+776 
-782 KKAVQENYNTS
+782 
-793 KFFVYAAEIAA
+793 
-804 QCPFQPK
+804 
-811 YKLADLAEKLWY
+811 
-823 EDSLRQK
+823 
-830 SLCGQKLKPILNENK
+830 
-845 VMEYDKK
+845 
-852 IILDEAPDFVEEAA
+852 
-866 VPIRT
+866 
-871 LFIASLSRHSTDISD
+871 
-886 IIDFFKD
+886 
-893 VGQVVR
+893 
-899 VRLDINDRGKL
+899 
-910 VGCGYVEFASANQ
+910 
-923 ANKALQNK
+923 
-931 NGEYLHDR
+931 
-939 KIFLA
+939 
-944 DGSGATFLPHKFCI
+944 

-1162 DVFLAYFETPPYHR
+1162 EVFLAYFETPPYHR

-1268 FVEMATAN
+1268 YVEMATAN

-1343 EYGYGKK
+1343 EYGGYGKK

>member
-1 MEEGPDETPHSAN
+1 MADKANLLGKRKAEDGLKTEPLLRRHKEKETRQGLADSTLKGTAGELSETKADESNLISEKEEEAVEERLDETPEEFSKILFVANLSPQTETSAIIDFFKDVGQVVRVRLLLNARGKHVGYGFVEFASSNQAKMALERKNRQSLHCSKIILDEAPDFVEEAAVPIKTLFIASFPRYSTEISDIIDFFKDVGQVVRVRLDINDRGKLVGCGYVEFASANQANKALQNKNGEYLHDRKIFLADGSGATFLPHKFCIDHKVWYEEEDYLQEESLRLDSIQDVAAMEEGPDETPHSAN

-165 ALEKKNGEYLN
+165 ALEKKNGEYLS

-194 KYQDYLQRESL
+194 KYFIDHKVWYQDYLQRESL
-205 EIKEDVAAVEKGLHV
+205 EIKEDVAAVEKGLDV
-220 TPHFTEE
+220 TPHFTE
-227 IVRKKTVFVDG
+227 
-238 LSYNTRIS
+238 
-246 DIINFFKDVR
+246 
-256 EEIIRVR
+256 
-263 FIVDGRGDHV
+263 
-273 GCCFVEMATAN
+273 
-284 AAKKAVQENYN
+284 AVQENYN

-344 LNENKVMEYDKKI
+344 LNENK
-357 ILDEAPDFVE
+357 EAD
-367 EAAVP
+367 VP

-385 TDISDIIDFFK
+385 TEISDIIDFFK

-446 LADGSGATF
+446 LADGSGASS
-455 LPHKFCIDHKVWY
+455 LPPKFCV
-468 EEEDY
+468 
-473 LQEESLRLDSIQDV
+473 
-487 AAMEEGPDETPHSAN
+487 
-502 KEVLLIANLSPQT
+502 
-515 TKTEQIIRFFE
+515 
-526 DVGSVFSVRLIV
+526 
-538 DHECKHVGYGFVEF
+538 
-552 DSSYEA
+552 
-558 EKALKELNGEY
+558 
-569 LHDHKILLMRGVDD
+569 
-583 ETPHSVEEAAT
+583 
-594 VRNKTLF
+594 
-601 VSGLSRQTK
+601 
-610 ISEIINFFKDVGEVV
+610 
-625 HVRLIVFRWGNLHGK
+625 
-640 GFVEFASANE
+640 
-650 AMKALEKK
+650 
-658 NGEYLNGRD
+658 
-667 VFLAYFETPPYHRR
+667 
-681 PKYFIDHKV
+681 
-690 WYQDYLQR
+690 
-698 ESLEIKE
+698 
-705 DVAAVEK
+705 
-712 GLDVTPHFTE
+712 
-722 EIVRKKTVFVDG
+722 
-734 LSYNTRISDI
+734 
-744 INFFKDVREEI
+744 
-755 IRVRFIVDGR
+755 
-765 GDHVGCCFVEM
+765 
-776 ATANAA
+776 
-782 KKAVQENYNTS
+782 
-793 KFFVYAAEIAA
+793 
-804 QCPFQPK
+804 
-811 YKLADLAEKLWY
+811 
-823 EDSLRQK
+823 
-830 SLCGQKLKPILNENK
+830 
-845 VMEYDKK
+845 
-852 IILDEAPDFVEEAA
+852 
-866 VPIRT
+866 
-871 LFIASLSRHSTDISD
+871 
-886 IIDFFKD
+886 
-893 VGQVVR
+893 
-899 VRLDINDRGKL
+899 
-910 VGCGYVEFASANQ
+910 
-923 ANKALQNK
+923 
-931 NGEYLHDR
+931 
-939 KIFLA
+939 
-944 DGSGATFLPHKFCI
+944 

-1162 DVFLAYFETPPYHR
+1162 EVFLAYFETPPYLR

-1236 ISDIINFFK
+1236 ISD
-1245 DVREEIIR
+1245 
-1253 VRLIVDG
+1253 
-1260 RGDHVGCC
+1260 
-1268 FVEMATAN
+1268 M
-1276 AAKKAVQE
+1276 
-1284 NYNTSKFFVYAAE
+1284 
-1297 IAAPYP
+1297 
-1303 FQPKYKLADLAE
+1303 YKLADLAE

-1343 EYGYGKK
+1343 EYGGYGKK

>member
-1 MEEGPDETPHSAN
+1 MAD
-14 KEVLLIANLSPQ
+14 KANLLGKRKAEDGL
-26 TTKTEQIIRFFKV
+26 KTEPLLRRHKEKETRQGLADSTLKGTAGELSETKADERRQWKKALMKLLSIDFFKDVGQV
-39 VGSVVSVRLI
+39 VRVRLLLNARG
-49 VDHECKHVGYGFV
+49 KHVGYGFV
-62 EFDSS
+62 EFASS
-67 YEAEKALKEL
+67 
-77 NGEYLHDHKILLMR
+77 N
-91 GLDDETP
+91 
-98 HSVEEA
+98 
-104 ATVRNKTLFVSGL
+104 
-117 SRQTKISEIVT
+117 Q
-128 FFKDVGEVVH
+128 
-138 VRLIV
+138 
-143 DRWGNLQGK
+143 
-152 GFVEFASANEAMK
+152 
-165 ALEKKNGEYLN
+165 
-176 GSDVFLA
+176 
-183 VFETP
+183 
-188 PYDRRP
+188 
-194 KYQDYLQRESL
+194 
-205 EIKEDVAAVEKGLHV
+205 
-220 TPHFTEE
+220 
-227 IVRKKTVFVDG
+227 
-238 LSYNTRIS
+238 
-246 DIINFFKDVR
+246 
-256 EEIIRVR
+256 
-263 FIVDGRGDHV
+263 
-273 GCCFVEMATAN
+273 
-284 AAKKAVQENYN
+284 AK
-295 TSKFFVYAAEIAAQC
+295 
-310 PFQPKYK
+310 
-317 LADLA
+317 
-322 EKLWYEDSLRQKSL
+322 
-336 CGQKLKPI
+336 
-344 LNENKVMEYDKKI
+344 M
-357 ILDEAPDFVE
+357 

-372 IRTLFIASLSRHS
+372 IKTLFIASFPRYS
-385 TDISDIIDFFK
+385 TEISDIIDFFK

-407 INDRGKLVGCG
+407 INDRGKFVGCG
-418 YVEFA
+418 FVDFA

-502 KEVLLIANLSPQT
+502 K
-515 TKTEQIIRFFE
+515 
-526 DVGSVFSVRLIV
+526 
-538 DHECKHVGYGFVEF
+538 
-552 DSSYEA
+552 
-558 EKALKELNGEY
+558 
-569 LHDHKILLMRGVDD
+569 
-583 ETPHSVEEAAT
+583 EAAT

-845 VMEYDKK
+845 
-852 IILDEAPDFVEEAA
+852 EAA

-1000 VLLIANLSPQ
+1000 AATVRNKTLFVSGLSRQ
-1010 TTKTEQIIRFFEDV
+1010 TKISEIINFFKDV
-1024 GSVVSVRLIV
+1024 GEVVHVRLIV
-1034 DHECKHVGYGFV
+1034 FRWGNLHGKGFV
-1046 EFDSSYEAEK
+1046 EFASANEAMKALEKKNGEYLNGRDVFLAYFETPPYHRRPKYFIDHKVWYQDYLQRESLEIKEDVAAVEKGLDVTPHFTEEIVRKKTVFVDGLSYNTRISDIINFFKDVREEIIRVRFIVDGRGDHVGCCFVEMATANAAKKAVQENYNTSKFFVYAAEIAAQCPFQPKYKLADLAEK
-1056 ALKELNGEYLHD
+1056 LWYEDSLRQKSLCGQKLKPILNENKEAAVPIRTLFIASLSRHSTDISDIIDFFKDVGQVVRVRLDINDRGKLVGCGYVEFASANQANKALQNKNGEYLHD
-1068 HKILLMRGLD
+1068 RKIFLADGSGATFLPHKFCIDHKVWYEEEDYLQEESLRLD
-1078 DETPHS
+1078 SIQDVAAMEEGPDETPHS
-1084 VEEAA
+1084 ANKEAA